1 MDMLDMYDL
10 KEIGLQ
16 LKEERIK
23 QGISIGQL
31 ALISGVRYAAI
42 CQYEQGVREINFE
55 TFIKVCFVL
64 QIKIS
69 DLFPYDKPND
79 YASEQF
85 EYLVKDLNAKS
96 IHYIFNTV
104 AIMVAHNEKN
114 NNKLVSNERL
124 KRAAMKNEESIN
136 ALQQIA
142 N

>member
-1 MDMLDMYDL
+1 MYNL
-10 KEIGLQ
+10 KKIGLQ

-31 ALISGVRYAAI
+31 ALISGVHYVTICRYEEGI
-42 CQYEQGVREINFE
+42 REINFE
-55 TFIKVCFVL
+55 TFIKVIFVL

-79 YASEQF
+79 YASERF
-85 EYLVKDLNAKS
+85 EHLVKDLNAKS

-104 AIMVAHNEKN
+104 AIMVEHNEK

-124 KRAAMKNEESIN
+124 KRAVRKNEESIN

>member
-1 MDMLDMYDL
+1 MYDL

-16 LKEERIK
+16 LKEERIR

-31 ALISGVRYAAI
+31 GLISGVRYAAT

-79 YASEQF
+79 YASERF

-104 AIMVAHNEKN
+104 AIMVEHNEKKN
-114 NNKLVSNERL
+114 SKLMSNERL
-124 KRAAMKNEESIN
+124 KKAARKNEDPIN
-136 ALQQIA
+136 ALQQIE